1 MQSYFS
7 CGDIGLV
14 SSIGKVRSAERFL
27 DYFEGTV
34 DRFRGTGKPN
44 FVLSWSVLRQIFS
57 VPKLV
62 IMLNNFL
69 IADRAMPWRQLI
81 TRPTMVD
88 NNSATLIYNIFTNK
102 CSEYYASGHN
112 ISDMTDHFSQCWIFQ
127 SSIERTQPVKVTP
140 LDYWKFSKQKFLQ
153 PNLSQLRR
161 KSLLSGS
168 DVGKLFAITNR
179 IT

>member
-102 CSEYYASGHN
+102 CSEYYASGQYFWHDRSFFPMLN
-112 ISDMTDHFSQCWIFQ
+112 FSIIHWKNPTRESYSSRLLEILKAEVFAAQSFTTTQKISSFWEWC
-127 SSIERTQPVKVTP
+127 R
-140 LDYWKFSKQKFLQ
+140 
-153 PNLSQLRR
+153 
-161 KSLLSGS
+161 
-168 DVGKLFAITNR
+168 
-179 IT
+179 